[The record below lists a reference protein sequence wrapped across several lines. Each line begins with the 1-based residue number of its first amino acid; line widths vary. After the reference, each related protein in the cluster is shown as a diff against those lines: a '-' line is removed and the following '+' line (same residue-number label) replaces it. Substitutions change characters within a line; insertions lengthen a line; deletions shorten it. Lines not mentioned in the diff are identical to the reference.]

1 MPLFFPLP
9 VATAPGVAARRPALS
24 LWHPGNLPP
33 RVCQFYPARSG
44 NGSRGCP
51 PAPAATASAAHYLPA
66 ARSTGVDGSF
76 HCPPAKIARQAS
88 RSRLARRFPGA
99 DRVAGALRLSLSAT
113 EAGYSPDLTAARH
126 WQNQT
131 VPPRACRPAFR
142 SRCQSRNAHSGQWPR
157 HRDSRSWCPFS
168 MPAAQPA
175 AVRYPVTVGLHSP
188 EYGE

>member
-1 MPLFFPLP
+1 MPLFFS
-9 VATAPGVAARRPALS
+9 AAGS
-24 LWHPGNLPP
+24 H
-33 RVCQFYPARSG
+33 
-44 NGSRGCP
+44 GSRGSGQTSSTFSV
-51 PAPAATASAAHYLPA
+51 ASGQSAATRLPVLSSQIGKRIPRIPSCSGSNSVGGSLPSSS
-66 ARSTGVDGSF
+66 RSTGVDGSF
-76 HCPPAKIARQAS
+76 HCPPATIAHRAS

-99 DRVAGALRLSLSAT
+99 DRVAGARRLSLSAT

-142 SRCQSRNAHSGQWPR
+142 SRYQSRNAHSGQWPG